1 MTEIDI
7 ISPGYYIEYFRQEDI
22 VDKLDAAVKAMVNL
36 ERYVVMTG
44 GGADEK
50 EGYVTLQTLVE
61 TTKNKLVHSSSSKV
75 SMQTKPAMGASAQV
89 QLLSCTQLLLMLLF
103 CSLVWLS

>member
-1 MTEIDI
+1 MIIEMTIRRRRSEEDEVCLEIIKSATRLVTWMMEIDI
-7 ISPGYYIEYFRQEDI
+7 INPCYYIEYFRQEDI

-50 EGYVTLQTLVE
+50 EGYVTRFRRLWKQ
-61 TTKNKLVHSSSSKV
+61 KNKLLHSSHRRIHH
-75 SMQTKPAMGASAQV
+75 
-89 QLLSCTQLLLMLLF
+89 
-103 CSLVWLS
+103 